1 MIDWLIEHWV
11 KISVYSAI
19 VSIGIFV
26 VIIILI
32 ICINIYDKYK
42 WKKLLK
48 K

>member
-11 KISVYSAI
+11 KISVYSAV
-19 VSIGIFV
+19 VSIGIFI

-32 ICINIYDKYK
+32 ICINIYNKYK
-42 WKKLLK
+42 WKRSK